1 MLVILWNEWGN
12 IIGSLLCFCLRI
24 IFDMLYCYNLSLENF
39 CECSF
44 LIFFPWPPAKLRFT
58 ADDFWETLTEI
69 QSEDFTPA
77 VASLLASMSGTHH
90 TEKGWISWCL
100 ISRCLI
106 SSCVWQSWNHWNLYK
121 NRSKSNRLSICPYDL
136 LFFVQGFA
144 VFDPRIR
151 GINGLNTPDLQR
163 VLQQRDVASEVG
175 QWYSLCHCRFLM

>member
-1 MLVILWNEWGN
+1 MFLFANNFWHVIQ
-12 IIGSLLCFCLRI
+12 
-24 IFDMLYCYNLSLENF
+24 LYCYNLSLENF

-44 LIFFPWPPAKLRFT
+44 FNIFP
-58 ADDFWETLTEI
+58 LTS
-69 QSEDFTPA
+69 SEA
-77 VASLLASMSGTHH
+77 EVHCWWLLGDPYRDPKRGFYS
-90 TEKGWISWCL
+90 C
-100 ISRCLI
+100 RCLFAGLN
-106 SSCVWQSWNHWNLYK
+106 VWHSPHWKRADHGAWYPGLWYQVACDSHEIIEICIR
-121 NRSKSNRLSICPYDL
+121 NRSKSNRLSICAYDL